1 MAAKP
6 KLTPEQWA
14 EVRKTWESD
23 SRKGFPWLVKELGL
37 GVSVEAVRQRSKSEG
52 WEKAKKP
59 SLENKKPSLRNE
71 KTKLGK
77 TAKNK
82 PKTKTSK
89 TVTADTG
96 PITKALIKSGETGA
110 KANKGGRP
118 TKYRDEYAEQ
128 AYKLCLLGYTDKEL
142 ADFFGV
148 AESTINEWKVDHREF
163 SESIS
168 NGKVRADAVAAER
181 LFVRV
186 CGYRYTETKTKVGFT
201 EDGDEFSIERTVTE
215 KEVPPDV
222 NAAFLWLKN
231 RQASRWRDRV
241 DNSIKLDGET
251 LRGIADKFTEIMEK
265 ARERQKAVL
274 IERGILI
281 DSETGRP
288 VDG

>member
-14 EVRKTWESD
+14 EVRKTWEND
-23 SRKGFPWLVKELGL
+23 SRDGFAWLVKELDL
-37 GVSVEAVRQRSKSEG
+37 PVSRPAVRKVALTEN
-52 WEKAKKP
+52 WTKKKQKNAP
-59 SLENKKPSLRNE
+59 E
-71 KTKLGK
+71 K
-77 TAKNK
+77 TAKKDQKNK
-82 PKTKTSK
+82 VSKVSQKTE
-89 TVTADTG
+89 
-96 PITKALIKSGETGA
+96 TKVSETIIETFKSDAEEIERGR
-110 KANKGGRP
+110 GRP
-118 TKYRDEYAEQ
+118 TKYRNEYAEQ

-148 AESTINEWKVDHREF
+148 EEQTINNWKLDHKEF
-163 SESIS
+163 FESLS

-186 CGYRYTETKTKVGFT
+186 CGYKRTESKTKIGF
-201 EDGDEFSIERTVTE
+201 DKNGKEFNIERTVTE

-251 LRGIADKFTEIMEK
+251 LKGIADKFTEIMEK

-281 DSETGRP
+281 DNETGRP